1 MVEILKRTL
10 LPPELQKKGGKR
22 IPVTGLGHL
31 HPCLLS
37 RHSRFVNL
45 RIALVNIV
53 EVICW

>member
-1 MVEILKRTL
+1 
-10 LPPELQKKGGKR
+10 
-22 IPVTGLGHL
+22 LGHL